1 MMFLLY
7 QNVQKMSRDKKG
19 GIKSGRLLST
29 DDYGARAIACYRC
42 GVVNMES
49 AIRARNAP
57 MRNEIRKR
65 FIIIK

>member
-1 MMFLLY
+1 MMFLFY

-29 DDYGARAIACYRC
+29 DNYGARAMARYRY
-42 GVVNMES
+42 GVVNIES

-65 FIIIK
+65 LIIIK